1 MRTRERNWQAADRLA
16 HLSVG
21 ISMAGLVCAAC
32 FILYTVGAFW
42 RPGEGS
48 AGGTAPVA
56 VILATF
62 WGTVALALAGLA
74 AGLLSLRYAR
84 EGNTGAALGTL
95 LNGVLLLALG
105 VLFLQLF

>member
-1 MRTRERNWQAADRLA
+1 MDTKGKDWAAADRLA
-16 HLSVG
+16 HLSVV

-32 FILYTVGAFW
+32 FILYTVGAFL
-42 RPGEGS
+42 RPG

-56 VILATF
+56 VILATY

-74 AGLLSLRYAR
+74 AGLLSLQRAR
-84 EGNTGAALGTL
+84 EGNTGATLGTL